1 MLGERYER
9 KNLILLAGTI
19 YAAAF
24 LLPLRPPGYV
34 PRPAADQ
41 QPVHLDGRERV
52 LRVDPLGGAALRA
65 AAVAAHRALRD
76 EPAVCGA

>member
-24 LLPLRPPGYV
+24 LLPLV
-34 PRPAADQ
+34 
-41 QPVHLDGRERV
+41 VHLGTF
-52 LRVDPLGGAALRA
+52 LGPLLISNLFTWTAANRYY
-65 AAVAAHRALRD
+65 
-76 EPAVCGA
+76 G